1 VRLPSHPSSR
11 TGVRLR
17 TVLLALAVITAA
29 VILWPRKPA
38 TWPIRNAP
46 PGAGPIVCFGDSLTR
61 GQGAEPEESYPAVLA
76 RLLGRDVLNRG
87 RDGETSKRAL
97 ERLDEDVLSLSPS
110 IVIITLGGNDM
121 LQRLPI
127 ADTVGSLR
135 KIFERT
141 LAVHAM
147 VVFLAVHPPFIN
159 DERMNKVKDLC
170 REIGVL
176 YVDSVMDGMWRNRK
190 VMSDDIHPN
199 AAGYRLMAE
208 RVRDAVGERL

>member
-1 VRLPSHPSSR
+1 VRHR
-11 TGVRLR
+11 T
-17 TVLLALAVITAA
+17 LLLTLAALAAA
-29 VILWPRKPA
+29 VLLWPRHPA
-38 TWPIRNAP
+38 TGPILNAP
-46 PGAGPIVCFGDSLTR
+46 PGASPIACFGDSLTR

-87 RDGETSKRAL
+87 RDGETSKSAL
-97 ERLDEDVLSLSPS
+97 ERLDEDVVSLSPS

-127 ADTVGSLR
+127 ADTLGSLR
-135 KIFERT
+135 EIFERT

-147 VVFLAVHPPFIN
+147 VVFLAIHPPFIS

-170 REIGVL
+170 RELGVL

>member
-1 VRLPSHPSSR
+1 M
-11 TGVRLR
+11 
-17 TVLLALAVITAA
+17 
-29 VILWPRKPA
+29 
-38 TWPIRNAP
+38 P

-61 GQGAEPEESYPAVLA
+61 GHGAEPEESYPAVLA

-87 RDGETSKRAL
+87 RDGETSESAL
-97 ERLDEDVLSLSPS
+97 ERLDDVLSLSPS
-110 IVIITLGGNDM
+110 IVIITIGGNDV
-121 LQRLPI
+121 LRRLPN

-147 VVFLAVHPPFIN
+147 VVFLAIHPPFIS

-170 REIGVL
+170 RELGVL

-199 AAGYRLMAE
+199 AAGYRIMAE
-208 RVRDAVGERL
+208 RVRDALGGRL